1 MILNGESVELIRINA
16 VRLAA
21 VIQSKDDLVDLATA
35 SSFEHVFSAIETIL
49 TNTEMYF
56 DDKLLCELNPQSWQ
70 SFKAVLLVYTLN
82 IVNRKM
88 TTGHSEGAASYVPS
102 ASHVRDFGVPLV
114 EQ

>member
-21 VIQSKDDLVDLATA
+21 VIQSKD
-35 SSFEHVFSAIETIL
+35 
-49 TNTEMYF
+49 TEMYF